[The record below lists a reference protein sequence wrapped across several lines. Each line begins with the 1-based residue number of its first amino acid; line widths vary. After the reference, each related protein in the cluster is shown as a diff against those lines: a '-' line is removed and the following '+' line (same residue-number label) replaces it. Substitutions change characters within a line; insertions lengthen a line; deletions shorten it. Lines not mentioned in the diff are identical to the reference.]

1 MKKIFSIFGPTG
13 IGKSTLAIE
22 LAKKINGEI
31 IGVDSRQI
39 YNGIPI
45 GTAQPDSS
53 QLNEVPHHLVGF
65 RELNEKISAGEYVE
79 LIDNKIDKIIQKNKS
94 PILCGGT
101 GLYFKSLKDGIFEG
115 SHTNEDIRSRLEKE
129 YEIDKEK
136 LFRSLQKIDPDYS
149 NKVHINNRKRLIR
162 ALEVFETTG
171 KPMSENFDAP
181 SKNSRYAN
189 NFYFVYL
196 KMHNDLL
203 HPRILKRIQYMI
215 DNGMIDEVE
224 EIIRRKINIS
234 HIDYIGFKEISS
246 FLNKEISINEA
257 IENIFV
263 RTRQY
268 AKRQKKW
275 FNVNAYDISFD
286 LHEISKNDIV
296 DKLIQINYCLL
307 YTSPSPRD

>member
-1 MKKIFSIFGPTG
+1 M
-13 IGKSTLAIE
+13 
-22 LAKKINGEI
+22 
-31 IGVDSRQI
+31 
-39 YNGIPI
+39 
-45 GTAQPDSS
+45 
-53 QLNEVPHHLVGF
+53 
-65 RELNEKISAGEYVE
+65 
-79 LIDNKIDKIIQKNKS
+79 IDKKIDKIIQKNKS

-115 SHTNEDIRSRLEKE
+115 SHTDQDIRSRLEQE

-136 LFRSLQKIDPDYS
+136 LFRLLQKIDPDYS
-149 NKVHINNRKRLIR
+149 NKVHINNKKRLIR

-171 KPMSENFDAP
+171 KPMSENFDAS
-181 SKNSRYAN
+181 SKKSRYAN

-296 DKLIQINYCLL
+296 DKLIQIN
-307 YTSPSPRD
+307 

>member
-13 IGKSTLAIE
+13 IGKSSLAIE
-22 LAKKINGEI
+22 LAKKIDGEI

-53 QLNEVPHHLVGF
+53 QLNKVPHHLIGF
-65 RELNEKISAGEYVE
+65 RKLDEKISAGEYVE
-79 LIDNKIDKIIQKNKS
+79 LIDNKIDKILQKNKS

-115 SHTNEDIRSRLEKE
+115 SHTNEDIRNRLEQE

-149 NKVHINNRKRLIR
+149 NKVHINNKKRLIR

-171 KPMSENFDAP
+171 KPMSENFDAS

-189 NFYFVYL
+189 DFYFVYL
-196 KMHNDLL
+196 KMHNDFL
-203 HPRILKRIQYMI
+203 HPRILKRIKCMI
-215 DNGMIDEVE
+215 DDGMINEVE
-224 EIIRRKINIS
+224 EIIKRKIDIS

-268 AKRQKKW
+268 AKRQRKW
-275 FNVNAYDISFD
+275 FNVNNYDISFD

-296 DKLIQINYCLL
+296 DKLIQIN
-307 YTSPSPRD
+307 

>member
-13 IGKSTLAIE
+13 IGKSSLAIE
-22 LAKKINGEI
+22 LAKKIDGEI

-53 QLNEVPHHLVGF
+53 QLNEVPHHLIGF
-65 RELNEKISAGEYVE
+65 KKLNEKISAGEYIE
-79 LIDNKIDKIIQKNKS
+79 LIDNKIDKIIQNNKS

-115 SHTNEDIRSRLEKE
+115 SHTDEDIRSRLEKE

-149 NKVHINNRKRLIR
+149 NKVHINNKKRLIR

-171 KPMSENFDAP
+171 KPMSENFDAS

-189 NFYFVYL
+189 DFYFVYL

-215 DNGMIDEVE
+215 DDGMIDEVE
-224 EIIRRKINIS
+224 EIIKHKINIS

-286 LHEISKNDIV
+286 LGEISKNDIV
-296 DKLIQINYCLL
+296 DKLIQIN
-307 YTSPSPRD
+307 

>member
-13 IGKSTLAIE
+13 IGKSSLAIE
-22 LAKKINGEI
+22 LAKKIDGEI

-53 QLNEVPHHLVGF
+53 QLNEVPHHLIGF
-65 RELNEKISAGEYVE
+65 RKLNEKISAGEYVK

-101 GLYFKSLKDGIFEG
+101 GLYFKSLKDGIFLG

-149 NKVHINNRKRLIR
+149 NKVHINNKKRLIR

-171 KPMSENFDAP
+171 KPMSENFDAS

-189 NFYFVYL
+189 DFYFVYL

-215 DNGMIDEVE
+215 DDGMIDEVE
-224 EIIRRKINIS
+224 EIIKHKINIS

-286 LHEISKNDIV
+286 LGEISKNDIV
-296 DKLIQINYCLL
+296 DKLIQIN
-307 YTSPSPRD
+307 

>member
-1 MKKIFSIFGPTG
+1 MKKIFSIFGQTG
-13 IGKSTLAIE
+13 IGKSSLAIE
-22 LAKKINGEI
+22 LAKKIDGEI

-53 QLNEVPHHLVGF
+53 QLNEVPHHLIGF
-65 RELNEKISAGEYVE
+65 RELDEKISAGEYVE
-79 LIDNKIDKIIQKNKS
+79 LIDNKIDKIIQKDKS

-129 YEIDKEK
+129 YEVDKEK

-149 NKVHINNRKRLIR
+149 NKVHINNKKRLIR

-171 KPMSENFDAP
+171 KPMSENFDAS

-189 NFYFVYL
+189 DFYFVYL

-203 HPRILKRIQYMI
+203 HPRILKRIKCMI
-215 DNGMIDEVE
+215 DDGMINEVE
-224 EIIRRKINIS
+224 EIIKRKIDIS

-268 AKRQKKW
+268 AKRQRKW
-275 FNVNAYDISFD
+275 FNVNNYDISFD

-296 DKLIQINYCLL
+296 DKLIQIN
-307 YTSPSPRD
+307 

>member
-13 IGKSTLAIE
+13 IGKSSLAIE
-22 LAKKINGEI
+22 LAKKIDGEI

-45 GTAQPDSS
+45 GTAQPNSS
-53 QLNEVPHHLVGF
+53 QLKEVPHHLIGF
-65 RELNEKISAGEYVE
+65 KKLNERISAGEYIE
-79 LIDNKIDKIIQKNKS
+79 LIDDKIDEITQKNKS

-101 GLYFKSLKDGIFEG
+101 GLYFKSLKEGIFEG
-115 SHTNEDIRSRLEKE
+115 SHTNEDIRTRLEEE

-136 LFRSLQKIDPDYS
+136 LFKTLQKIDPDYS
-149 NKVHINNRKRLIR
+149 NKVHINNKKRLIR
-162 ALEVFETTG
+162 ALEVYESTG
-171 KPMSENFDAP
+171 KPMSENFDSS

-189 NFYFVYL
+189 DYYFVYL
-196 KMHNDLL
+196 KMHNDFL
-203 HPRILKRIQYMI
+203 HPRILKRIKCMI
-215 DNGMIDEVE
+215 DDGMTNEVE
-224 EIIRRKINIS
+224 KIIKSKINIS

-246 FLNKEISINEA
+246 FINKEISINEA

-275 FNVNAYDISFD
+275 FNVNNYDISFD

-296 DKLIQINYCLL
+296 DKLIQIN
-307 YTSPSPRD
+307 

>member
-13 IGKSTLAIE
+13 IGKSSLAIE
-22 LAKKINGEI
+22 LAKKIDGEI

-53 QLNEVPHHLVGF
+53 QLNEVPHHLIGF
-65 RELNEKISAGEYVE
+65 RKLNEKISAGEYVK

-149 NKVHINNRKRLIR
+149 NKVHINNKKRLIR

-171 KPMSENFDAP
+171 KPMSENFDAS

-189 NFYFVYL
+189 DFYFVYL

-215 DNGMIDEVE
+215 DDGMIDEVE
-224 EIIRRKINIS
+224 EIIKHKINIS

-286 LHEISKNDIV
+286 LGEISKNDIV
-296 DKLIQINYCLL
+296 DKLIQIN
-307 YTSPSPRD
+307 

>member
-1 MKKIFSIFGPTG
+1 MNKIFSIFGPTG
-13 IGKSTLAIE
+13 IGKSSLAIE
-22 LAKKINGEI
+22 LAKKIDGEI

-45 GTAQPDSS
+45 GTAQPNPS
-53 QLNEVPHHLVGF
+53 QLKEVPHHLIGSKK
-65 RELNEKISAGEYVE
+65 LNERISAGEYIE
-79 LIDNKIDKIIQKNKS
+79 LIDNKIDEIFQKNKS

-115 SHTNEDIRSRLEKE
+115 SHTDEDIRSRLEQE

-136 LFRSLQKIDPDYS
+136 LFKSLQKIDPEYS
-149 NKVHINNRKRLIR
+149 NKVHINNKKRLIR

-171 KPMSENFDAP
+171 KPMSENFDAS

-215 DNGMIDEVE
+215 DDGMIDEVE
-224 EIIRRKINIS
+224 EIIKRKINIS

-296 DKLIQINYCLL
+296 DKLIQIN
-307 YTSPSPRD
+307 

>member
-13 IGKSTLAIE
+13 IGKSSLAIE
-22 LAKKINGEI
+22 LAKKIDGEI

-53 QLNEVPHHLVGF
+53 QLNEVPHHLIGF
-65 RELNEKISAGEYVE
+65 KKLNDKISAGEYIE

-149 NKVHINNRKRLIR
+149 NKVHINNKKRLIR

-171 KPMSENFDAP
+171 KPMSENFDAS

-189 NFYFVYL
+189 DFYFIYL
-196 KMHNDLL
+196 KMHNDFL
-203 HPRILKRIQYMI
+203 HPRILKRIKCMI
-215 DNGMIDEVE
+215 DDGMIDEVE
-224 EIIRRKINIS
+224 EIIQRKINIS

-296 DKLIQINYCLL
+296 DKLIQIN
-307 YTSPSPRD
+307 

>member
-1 MKKIFSIFGPTG
+1 LKKIFSIFGPTG
-13 IGKSTLAIE
+13 IGKSSLAIE
-22 LAKKINGEI
+22 LAKKIDGEI

-53 QLNEVPHHLVGF
+53 QLNEVPHHLIGF
-65 RELNEKISAGEYVE
+65 RKLNEKISAGEYVE

-149 NKVHINNRKRLIR
+149 NKVHINNKKRLIR

-171 KPMSENFDAP
+171 KPMSENFDAS

-189 NFYFVYL
+189 DFYFVYL
-196 KMHNDLL
+196 KMHNDFL
-203 HPRILKRIQYMI
+203 HPRILKRIKCMI
-215 DNGMIDEVE
+215 DDGMTNEVE
-224 EIIRRKINIS
+224 KIIKSKINIS

-246 FLNKEISINEA
+246 FINKEISINEA
-257 IENIFV
+257 IENIFI

-275 FNVNAYDISFD
+275 FNVNNYDISFD

-296 DKLIQINYCLL
+296 DKLIQIN
-307 YTSPSPRD
+307 

>member
-13 IGKSTLAIE
+13 IGKSSLAIE
-22 LAKKINGEI
+22 LAKKIDGEI

-53 QLNEVPHHLVGF
+53 QLNEVPHHLIGF
-65 RELNEKISAGEYVE
+65 RNLNEKISAGEYVE

-149 NKVHINNRKRLIR
+149 NKVHINNKKRLIR

-171 KPMSENFDAP
+171 KPMSENFDSS

-189 NFYFVYL
+189 DFYFVYL
-196 KMHNDLL
+196 KMHNDFL
-203 HPRILKRIQYMI
+203 HPRILKRIKCMI
-215 DNGMIDEVE
+215 NDGMIDEVE
-224 EIIRRKINIS
+224 EIIKRKINIS

-246 FLNKEISINEA
+246 FLNKEISISEA

-296 DKLIQINYCLL
+296 DKLIQIN
-307 YTSPSPRD
+307 

>member
-13 IGKSTLAIE
+13 IGKSSLAIE
-22 LAKKINGEI
+22 LAKKIDGEI

-53 QLNEVPHHLVGF
+53 QLNEVPHHLIGF
-65 RELNEKISAGEYVE
+65 RNLNEKISAGEYVE
-79 LIDNKIDKIIQKNKS
+79 LIDNKIEKIIQKNKS

-149 NKVHINNRKRLIR
+149 NKVHINNKKRLIR

-171 KPMSENFDAP
+171 KPMSENFDAS

-189 NFYFVYL
+189 DFYFVYL
-196 KMHNDLL
+196 QMHNDLL
-203 HPRILKRIQYMI
+203 HPRILRRIKCMI
-215 DNGMIDEVE
+215 DDGMTNEVE
-224 EIIRRKINIS
+224 KIIKSKINIS

-246 FLNKEISINEA
+246 FINKEISINEA

-275 FNVNAYDISFD
+275 FNVNNYDISFD

-296 DKLIQINYCLL
+296 DKLIQIN
-307 YTSPSPRD
+307 

>member
-13 IGKSTLAIE
+13 IGKSSLAIE
-22 LAKKINGEI
+22 LAKKIDGEI

-53 QLNEVPHHLVGF
+53 QLNEVPHHLIGF
-65 RELNEKISAGEYVE
+65 RKLNEKISAGEYIE
-79 LIDNKIDKIIQKNKS
+79 LIDNKIDEIFQKNKS

-149 NKVHINNRKRLIR
+149 NKVHINNKKRLIR

-171 KPMSENFDAP
+171 KPMSENFDAS

-189 NFYFVYL
+189 DFYFVYL

-224 EIIRRKINIS
+224 EIIQRKINIS

-296 DKLIQINYCLL
+296 DKLIQIN
-307 YTSPSPRD
+307 

>member
-1 MKKIFSIFGPTG
+1 MKKIFSIFGSTG

-22 LAKKINGEI
+22 LAKKIDGEI

-53 QLNEVPHHLVGF
+53 QLNEVPHHLIGF
-65 RELNEKISAGEYVE
+65 RKLNEKISAGEYVE

-149 NKVHINNRKRLIR
+149 NKVHINNKKRLIR

-171 KPMSENFDAP
+171 KPMSENFDAS

-215 DNGMIDEVE
+215 DDGMIDEVE

-296 DKLIQINYCLL
+296 DKLIQIN
-307 YTSPSPRD
+307 

>member
-1 MKKIFSIFGPTG
+1 LKKIFSIFGPTG
-13 IGKSTLAIE
+13 IGKSSLAIE
-22 LAKKINGEI
+22 LAKKIDGEI

-53 QLNEVPHHLVGF
+53 QLNEVPHHLIGF
-65 RELNEKISAGEYVE
+65 RKLNEKISAGEYVE

-136 LFRSLQKIDPDYS
+136 LFKSLQKIDPDYS
-149 NKVHINNRKRLIR
+149 NKVHINNKKRLIR

-171 KPMSENFDAP
+171 KPMSENFDAS

-215 DNGMIDEVE
+215 DDGMIDEVE
-224 EIIRRKINIS
+224 EIIKRKINIS

-296 DKLIQINYCLL
+296 DKLIQIN
-307 YTSPSPRD
+307 

>member
-1 MKKIFSIFGPTG
+1 LKKIFSIFGPTG
-13 IGKSTLAIE
+13 IGKSSLAIE
-22 LAKKINGEI
+22 LAKKIDGEI

-53 QLNEVPHHLVGF
+53 QLKEVPHHLIGF
-65 RELNEKISAGEYVE
+65 RKLNENISAGEYVE
-79 LIDNKIDKIIQKNKS
+79 LIDSKIDRIIQKNKS

-136 LFRSLQKIDPDYS
+136 LFSSLQKIDPDYS
-149 NKVHINNRKRLIR
+149 KKVHINNKKRLIR

-171 KPMSENFDAP
+171 KPMSENFDAS

-203 HPRILKRIQYMI
+203 HPRILKRIKYMI

-224 EIIRRKINIS
+224 EIIQRKINIS

-246 FLNKEISINEA
+246 FLKKEISINEA

-296 DKLIQINYCLL
+296 DKLIQIN
-307 YTSPSPRD
+307 

>member
-13 IGKSTLAIE
+13 IGKSSLAIE
-22 LAKKINGEI
+22 LAKKIDGEI

-53 QLNEVPHHLVGF
+53 QLNEVPHHLIGF
-65 RELNEKISAGEYVE
+65 KKLNEKISAGEYVE
-79 LIDNKIDKIIQKNKS
+79 LIDNKIDEIIQKNKS

-149 NKVHINNRKRLIR
+149 NKVHINNKKRLIR

-171 KPMSENFDAP
+171 KPMSENFDAS

-189 NFYFVYL
+189 DFYFVYL
-196 KMHNDLL
+196 KMHNDFL
-203 HPRILKRIQYMI
+203 HPRILKRIKCMI
-215 DNGMIDEVE
+215 DDGMIDEVE
-224 EIIRRKINIS
+224 EIIQRKINIS

-296 DKLIQINYCLL
+296 DKLIQIN
-307 YTSPSPRD
+307 

>member
-1 MKKIFSIFGPTG
+1 LKKIFSIFGPTG
-13 IGKSTLAIE
+13 IGKSSLAIE
-22 LAKKINGEI
+22 LAKEIDGEI

-53 QLNEVPHHLVGF
+53 QLNEVPHHLIGF
-65 RELNEKISAGEYVE
+65 RKLNEKISAGEYVK

-101 GLYFKSLKDGIFEG
+101 GLYFKSLKEGIFEG
-115 SHTNEDIRSRLEKE
+115 SHTNEDIRRRLEKE

-149 NKVHINNRKRLIR
+149 NKVHINNKKRLIR

-171 KPMSENFDAP
+171 KPMSENFDAS

-189 NFYFVYL
+189 DFYFVYL

-203 HPRILKRIQYMI
+203 HPRILKRIKFMI
-215 DNGMIDEVE
+215 DDGMIDEVE
-224 EIIRRKINIS
+224 EIIQRKINIS

-246 FLNKEISINEA
+246 FLNKEISKDEA

-296 DKLIQINYCLL
+296 DKLIQIN
-307 YTSPSPRD
+307 

>member
-13 IGKSTLAIE
+13 IGKSSLAIE
-22 LAKKINGEI
+22 LAKKIDGEI

-53 QLNEVPHHLVGF
+53 QLNEVTHHLIGIKK
-65 RELNEKISAGEYVE
+65 LSEKISAGEYVE
-79 LIDNKIDKIIQKNKS
+79 LIDNKIDKIFQKNKS

-115 SHTNEDIRSRLEKE
+115 SHTDEDIRSRLEKE

-149 NKVHINNRKRLIR
+149 NKVHINNKKRLIR

-171 KPMSENFDAP
+171 KPMSENFDAS

-203 HPRILKRIQYMI
+203 HPRILKRIQCMI
-215 DNGMIDEVE
+215 YDGMIDEVE
-224 EIIRRKINIS
+224 EIIKRKINIS

-296 DKLIQINYCLL
+296 DKLIQIN
-307 YTSPSPRD
+307 

>member
-1 MKKIFSIFGPTG
+1 LKKIFSIFGPTG
-13 IGKSTLAIE
+13 IGKSSLAIE
-22 LAKKINGEI
+22 LAKKIDGEI

-39 YNGIPI
+39 YNGISI

-53 QLNEVPHHLVGF
+53 QLNEVPHHLIGF
-65 RELNEKISAGEYVE
+65 RKLNEKISAGEYLE

-149 NKVHINNRKRLIR
+149 NKVHINNKKRLIR
-162 ALEVFETTG
+162 ALEVFEITG
-171 KPMSENFDAP
+171 KPMSENFDAS

-203 HPRILKRIQYMI
+203 HPRILKRIQCMI
-215 DNGMIDEVE
+215 HDGMIDEVE
-224 EIIRRKINIS
+224 EIIKRKINIS

-296 DKLIQINYCLL
+296 DKLIQIN
-307 YTSPSPRD
+307 

>member
-13 IGKSTLAIE
+13 IGKSSLAIE
-22 LAKKINGEI
+22 LAKKIDGEI

-53 QLNEVPHHLVGF
+53 QLNEVPHHLIGF
-65 RELNEKISAGEYVE
+65 RNLNEKISAGEYVE

-136 LFRSLQKIDPDYS
+136 LFRLLQKIDPDYS
-149 NKVHINNRKRLIR
+149 NKVHINNKKRLIR

-171 KPMSENFDAP
+171 KPMSENFDSS

-189 NFYFVYL
+189 DFYFVYL
-196 KMHNDLL
+196 KMHNDFL
-203 HPRILKRIQYMI
+203 HPRILKRIKCMI
-215 DNGMIDEVE
+215 NDGMIDEVE
-224 EIIRRKINIS
+224 EIIKRKINIS

-296 DKLIQINYCLL
+296 DKLIQIN
-307 YTSPSPRD
+307 

>member
-1 MKKIFSIFGPTG
+1 LKKIFSIFGPTG
-13 IGKSTLAIE
+13 IGKSSLAIE
-22 LAKKINGEI
+22 LAKKIDGEI

-45 GTAQPDSS
+45 GTAQPDCS
-53 QLNEVPHHLVGF
+53 QLNEVPHHLIGF
-65 RELNEKISAGEYVE
+65 KKLNEKISAGEYIE
-79 LIDNKIDKIIQKNKS
+79 LIDNKIDKIIQKNKF

-115 SHTNEDIRSRLEKE
+115 SHTDDDIRSRLEQE

-136 LFRSLQKIDPDYS
+136 LFKSLQKIDPDYS
-149 NKVHINNRKRLIR
+149 NKVHINNKKRLIR

-171 KPMSENFDAP
+171 KPMSENFDSS

-215 DNGMIDEVE
+215 DDGMIDEVK
-224 EIIRRKINIS
+224 EIIKRKINIS

-286 LHEISKNDIV
+286 LHEVSKNDIV
-296 DKLIQINYCLL
+296 DKLIQIN
-307 YTSPSPRD
+307 

>member
-13 IGKSTLAIE
+13 IGKSSLAIE
-22 LAKKINGEI
+22 LAKKIDGEI
-31 IGVDSRQI
+31 VGVDSRQI

-53 QLNEVPHHLVGF
+53 QLNEVPHHLIGF
-65 RELNEKISAGEYVE
+65 KNLNEKISAGEYIE
-79 LIDNKIDKIIQKNKS
+79 LIDDKIDKIIQKNKS

-101 GLYFKSLKDGIFEG
+101 GLYFKTLKDGIFEG
-115 SHTNEDIRSRLEKE
+115 SHTNKDIRRRLEQE

-136 LFRSLQKIDPDYS
+136 LFRLLQKIDPGYS
-149 NKVHINNRKRLIR
+149 SKVHINNKKRLIR

-171 KPMSENFDAP
+171 KPISENFDTS

-189 NFYFVYL
+189 DLYFVYL

-203 HPRILKRIQYMI
+203 HPRILKRINCMI
-215 DNGMIDEVE
+215 DDGMIDEVE
-224 EIIRRKINIS
+224 KIIKHKINIS
-234 HIDYIGFKEISS
+234 HIDYIGFKEVSS

-268 AKRQKKW
+268 AKRQRKW
-275 FNVNAYDISFD
+275 FNVNNYDISFD

-296 DKLIQINYCLL
+296 DKLIQIN
-307 YTSPSPRD
+307 